1 MLSDANI
8 LISQARSKKFR
19 SAFVVLFCASKDG
32 LGKMIK
38 HSLMALQHGKHFGC
52 AEKAMNF

>member
-8 LISQARSKKFR
+8 LISQDRSEKFR
-19 SAFVVLFCASKDG
+19 LAYVVRFCASKDG

-38 HSLMALQHGKHFGC
+38 YSLMALKHG
-52 AEKAMNF
+52 